1 MLPALFHSDVARA
14 VLGVRAT
21 PAQVAALNRKLGY
34 DNTLVVQY
42 WHYIVHLLHGN
53 LGISVGKNSFGTP
66 VSAIIESGVWRTVWL
81 ATIALMVALAIAV
94 PLGLVQALRR
104 NSLFDYSVTGLVF
117 IIYSTPAFL
126 LGILLIAFLS
136 IKFSVFPPQVV
147 NATGTGVFGPLMDIL
162 RQPRQFVLPLAVLSG
177 LTVGGFTRYMRS
189 SVLDSLVQDYVRTA
203 RAKGASNTRVLFR
216 HSLRNA
222 LIPIVTILGLT
233 LPGLFGGA
241 LITET
246 LFNYPGMGLITV
258 QAVENNDVNT
268 VMAAT
273 LIIALAT
280 IIGNLLA
287 DITLSI
293 VDPRVRLGGKK

>member
-14 VLGVRAT
+14 ILGNKAT
-21 PAQVAALNRKLGY
+21 RSEVAALNHKLGY
-34 DNTLVVQY
+34 DNSLLVQY
-42 WHYIVHLLHGN
+42 WHYLVHLFQGN
-53 LGISVGKNSFGTP
+53 LGISVGKNSFGVP
-66 VSAIIESGVWRTVWL
+66 VSGIIASGVWRTVWL
-81 ATIALMVALAIAV
+81 ATTSLIFALAISI

-104 NSLFDYSVTGLVF
+104 NSKFDYTVTGLVF
-117 IIYSTPAFL
+117 VVYSTPAFL
-126 LGILLIAFLS
+126 LGILLISVLS
-136 IKFSVFPPQVV
+136 IHWSVFPPVV
-147 NATGTGVFGPLMDIL
+147 TNAAGTGIFGPLLDIL
-162 RQPRQFVLPLAVLSG
+162 RQPREFILPIVVLTG

-203 RAKGASNTRVLFR
+203 RAKGASNSRVLFR

-258 QAVENNDVNT
+258 QAVQNNDVNT

-273 LIIALAT
+273 LLIALMT
-280 IIGNLLA
+280 ITGNLLA
-287 DITLSI
+287 DLGLSF
-293 VDPRVRLGGKK
+293 VDPRVRLGGKS